1 MRTLH
6 TTRQLL
12 HTVLRTEENR
22 MDKTDYEIV
31 EIDVITFDGEDV
43 IATSC
48 VPDDCP
54 LNGDIG

>member
-1 MRTLH
+1 MH
-6 TTRQLL
+6 TTLL
-12 HTVLRTEENR
+12 TKENR

-31 EIDVITFDGEDV
+31 EIDVITFDQEDV